1 MSRRASQGEVGF
13 GSDSFLDIV
22 ANIVGIL
29 IILIVIAGVRMSQAP
44 VTVAE
49 NQSENPPQPQIIDID
64 LAAFPPRIEADP
76 PLQKAPA
83 LVLRQS
89 EPEPKPILP
98 QKPRVIYQQP
108 SRELLDEVQKLES
121 ELASLDQVMRNR
133 ESGTQELL
141 QQKQAVSGEV
151 QSMVSLINQKSDRLE
166 LHYQQLLS
174 LVDSKQEAQIE
185 LERVVAQSRKV
196 AAPREQVKE
205 LKHRLTPV
213 SQLVTDKEWHFLLS
227 ENRVSYVPINELL
240 ADLKDQVM
248 KRGSWLA
255 KYREHHGSVGPIRGY
270 TMKYV
275 VERQALSAIDQLRNG
290 GNGGFRVGVTKWEI
304 ESDHDVRAEAEETA
318 LQIQSQFYQALV
330 DIGPGSTLTLW
341 VYPDSFELYRSL
353 QKHAHSLGYQ
363 VAGRPLPFGVP
374 IAGSPAGTRSAGQ

>member
-1 MSRRASQGEVGF
+1 MSRRTQSGEVGF

-44 VTVAE
+44 VSVVE
-49 NQSENPPQPQIIDID
+49 NQSIKAPQPLIIDAD
-64 LAAFPPRIEADP
+64 LAAFPSPIEP
-76 PLQKAPA
+76 ELPIPEAPA
-83 LVLRQS
+83 LTLIQ
-89 EPEPKPILP
+89 PEPKPLLP
-98 QKPRVIYQQP
+98 QKPKIIYQHP
-108 SRELLDEVQKLES
+108 SPELLDELKQLEL
-121 ELASLDQVMRNR
+121 ELARIDQVMQSR
-133 ESGTQELL
+133 EIGTNDLVL
-141 QQKQAVSGEV
+141 QRQAISGEL
-151 QSMVSLINQKSDRLE
+151 QSLNSQINQKSKRLDQQS
-166 LHYQQLLS
+166 HQLLS
-174 LVDSKQEAQIE
+174 LVDSTQETQKE
-185 LERVVAQSRKV
+185 LERVVSQLRLVSV
-196 AAPREQVKE
+196 PRDEVKQ

-240 ADLKDQVM
+240 ADLKNQVI

-255 KYREHHGSVGPIRGY
+255 KYREHHGSVGPIKGY

-275 VERQALSAIDQLRNG
+275 VERQVLSAIDQLRNG
-290 GNGGFRVGVTKWEI
+290 GSGGFRVGVTQWEI
-304 ESDHDVRAEAEETA
+304 DADDDVPDESQAAA
-318 LQIQSQFYQALV
+318 LQVHSQFFQALS
-330 DIGPGSTLTLW
+330 DIGPGSTLTFW

>member
-1 MSRRASQGEVGF
+1 MGRRATQGEVGF

-44 VTVAE
+44 VTVVDTQPA
-49 NQSENPPQPQIIDID
+49 NPPQPQVIDVD
-64 LAAFPPRIEADP
+64 LAAFPPKIEVDP
-76 PLQKAPA
+76 PIRKAPA
-83 LVLRQS
+83 LVRSLP

-98 QKPRVIYQQP
+98 KQPRIIYQQP
-108 SRELLDEVQKLES
+108 SQELLGEVQKLES
-121 ELASLDQVMRNR
+121 ELTSLDQAMRSR
-133 ESGTQELL
+133 ETGAQELL
-141 QQKQAVSGEV
+141 QQKQAISGEV
-151 QSMVSLINQKSDRLE
+151 QTLASQIDQKSDRLE

-174 LVDSKQEAQIE
+174 LVDSKQEAQKE
-185 LERVVAQSRKV
+185 LERVVAQARQV

-213 SQLVTDKEWHFLLS
+213 SQLVTDREWHFLLS
-227 ENRVSYVPINELL
+227 ENKVSYVPINELL
-240 ADLKDQVM
+240 ADLRDQVM

-290 GNGGFRVGVTKWEI
+290 GSGGFRVGVTKWEI
-304 ESDHDVRAEAEETA
+304 EADADVQSESQETA
-318 LQIQSQFYQALV
+318 LQIQSQFYQALA
-330 DIGPGSTLTLW
+330 DIGTGSTLTLW

>member
-1 MSRRASQGEVGF
+1 MSRRTPQGETGF

-49 NQSENPPQPQIIDID
+49 NEPASPPQPEVIDAD
-64 LAAFPPRIEADP
+64 LEAFLPKIEPEP
-76 PLQKAPA
+76 PLQEPPA
-83 LVLRQS
+83 L
-89 EPEPKPILP
+89 ILSQQETKRLEP
-98 QKPRVIYQQP
+98 QKPKVIYQHP
-108 SRELLDEVQKLES
+108 SPELLSELQKLEA
-121 ELASLDQVMRNR
+121 ELIRLDQVMQNR
-133 ESGTQELL
+133 KVGAQELL
-141 QQKQAVSGEV
+141 QQKQAVNGEV
-151 QSMVSLINQKSDRLE
+151 QTLVSQITQKSDHLE
-166 LHYQQLLS
+166 KDYQQLLG
-174 LVDSKQEAQIE
+174 LVKETKDTKKE
-185 LERVVAQSRKV
+185 LERVVAQARKV
-196 AAPREQVKE
+196 SAPQEQVKQ

-240 ADLKDQVM
+240 GDLKDQVM

-255 KYREHHGSVGPIRGY
+255 KYREHHGKVGPIRGY
-270 TMKYV
+270 TMNYV

-290 GNGGFRVGVTKWEI
+290 GSGGFRVGVTKWEI
-304 ESDHDVRAEAEETA
+304 DRNDDVSGEDLESA
-318 LQIQSQFYQALV
+318 LQIQSHFYRALT
-330 DIGPGSTLTLW
+330 DIGSGSTLTFW

>member
-1 MSRRASQGEVGF
+1 MSRRATQGETGF

-29 IILIVIAGVRMSQAP
+29 IILIVIAGIKMSQAP

-49 NQSENPPQPQIIDID
+49 NQDVVPPQPEVIDQD
-64 LAAFPPRIEADP
+64 LEAFLPKI
-76 PLQKAPA
+76 
-83 LVLRQS
+83 VS
-89 EPEPKPILP
+89 EPPPSPVLALEPQEPKPFVP
-98 QKPRVIYQQP
+98 QKPKIIYQQP
-108 SRELLDEVQKLES
+108 SQELLDEVQKMEQ
-121 ELASLDQVMRNR
+121 ELARLDQVMQSRKAGAAEINIR
-133 ESGTQELL
+133 KQE
-141 QQKQAVSGEV
+141 VSGKV
-151 QSMVSLINQKSDRLE
+151 LSMVSQVNQKSDQLE
-166 LHYQQLLS
+166 QEYRQLLS
-174 LVDSKQEAQIE
+174 LVDTTKETKDR

-196 AAPREQVKE
+196 SEPQEQIKE

-240 ADLKDQVM
+240 LELKDQVM

-255 KYREHHGSVGPIRGY
+255 KYREHHGKVGPYRGY
-270 TMKYV
+270 TMDYI
-275 VERQALSAIDQLRNG
+275 VERQALSALDQLSNG
-290 GNGGFRVGVTKWEI
+290 GSGGFRVGVSKWEI
-304 ESDHDVRAEAEETA
+304 SRSDDIAGENLEQAMQNNSE
-318 LQIQSQFYQALV
+318 FFQALTE
-330 DIGPGSTLTLW
+330 IGTGSTLTFW

>member
-49 NQSENPPQPQIIDID
+49 NQAENPPQPQIIDID
-64 LAAFPPRIEADP
+64 LAAFPSRIEVDP

-83 LVLRQS
+83 LVLKQ
-89 EPEPKPILP
+89 PEPKPILP
-98 QKPRVIYQQP
+98 QKPRIIYQQP

-121 ELASLDQVMRNR
+121 ELASLDQAMQNR

-151 QSMVSLINQKSDRLE
+151 QSMVSQINQKSDRLE

-185 LERVVAQSRKV
+185 LERVVAQSRQV

-227 ENRVSYVPINELL
+227 ENKVSYVPINELL
-240 ADLKDQVM
+240 ADLRDQVM

-290 GNGGFRVGVTKWEI
+290 GSGGFRVGVTKWEI
-304 ESDHDVRAEAEETA
+304 ESDHDVQAEAEETA
-318 LQIQSQFYQALV
+318 LQIHSQFYQALA

>member
-1 MSRRASQGEVGF
+1 MSRRTQSGEVGY

-44 VTVAE
+44 VTMVDD
-49 NQSENPPQPQIIDID
+49 QSIKAPQPEIIDAD
-64 LAAFPPRIEADP
+64 LAAFPSPVETELP
-76 PLQKAPA
+76 VPEAPA
-83 LVLRQS
+83 LTLT
-89 EPEPKPILP
+89 EPDPKPFVP
-98 QKPRVIYQQP
+98 QKPKVIYQQP
-108 SRELLDEVQKLES
+108 SAELLEELQQLEQ
-121 ELASLDQVMRNR
+121 ELARIDQVKQSR
-133 ESGTQELL
+133 ETGAQELALRKRAINGEL
-141 QQKQAVSGEV
+141 QTLNSKINLKSKLIDQ
-151 QSMVSLINQKSDRLE
+151 QSQL
-166 LHYQQLLS
+166 LLS
-174 LVDSKQEAQIE
+174 LVDSKQESQKE
-185 LERVVAQSRKV
+185 LERVVSQSRLV
-196 AAPREQVKE
+196 SAPRDQVKE

-227 ENRVSYVPINELL
+227 ENKVSYVPINELL
-240 ADLKDQVM
+240 ADLKDQVI
-248 KRGSWLA
+248 KRGKWLA

-270 TMKYV
+270 TMNYV
-275 VERQALSAIDQLRNG
+275 VERQVLSAIDQLRNG

-304 ESDHDVRAEAEETA
+304 ESDDEVPSETQAEA
-318 LQIQSQFYQALV
+318 LQVHSQFFQTLT
-330 DIGPGSTLTLW
+330 DIGRGSTLTFW

>member
-1 MSRRASQGEVGF
+1 MSRRAPQGEVGF

-49 NQSENPPQPQIIDID
+49 NQPENPPQPQVIDID
-64 LAAFPPRIEADP
+64 LAAFPPEMETDP
-76 PLQKAPA
+76 PIREAPA
-83 LVLRQS
+83 LVLR
-89 EPEPKPILP
+89 EPDPEPKPILP
-98 QKPRVIYQQP
+98 QKPRIIYQHP
-108 SRELLDEVQKLES
+108 SQELLGKVQNLES
-121 ELASLDQVMRNR
+121 ELSSLDQVMQSR
-133 ESGTQELL
+133 ETGAQELL
-141 QQKQAVSGEV
+141 LQKQAISGQVQTLVS
-151 QSMVSLINQKSDRLE
+151 QIDQKSDRLE
-166 LHYQQLLS
+166 QDYQQLLS
-174 LVDSKQEAQIE
+174 LVDSKRETQKK
-185 LERVVAQSRKV
+185 LERIVAQVRQVS
-196 AAPREQVKE
+196 APREQVKE

-213 SQLVTDKEWHFLLS
+213 SKVVTDKEWHFLLS
-227 ENRVSYVPINELL
+227 ENKVSYVPINELL

-275 VERQALSAIDQLRNG
+275 VERQALSAMDQLRNG
-290 GNGGFRVGVTKWEI
+290 GSGGFRVGVTKWEI
-304 ESDHDVRAEAEETA
+304 DRSDDAYGENQEMA
-318 LQIQSQFYQALV
+318 LQVQSRFYQALSG
-330 DIGPGSTLTLW
+330 IGTGSTITLW
-341 VYPDSFELYRSL
+341 VYPDSFELYRTL

>member
-1 MSRRASQGEVGF
+1 MSRRATQGEAGF

-29 IILIVIAGVRMSQAP
+29 IILIVIAGIKMSQAP
-44 VTVAE
+44 VMVAE
-49 NQSENPPQPQIIDID
+49 NQEIIPPQPEIIDQD
-64 LAAFPPRIEADP
+64 LEAFLPKIVPEPPP
-76 PLQKAPA
+76 VPVLA
-83 LVLRQS
+83 L
-89 EPEPKPILP
+89 EPQEPKPFVP
-98 QKPRVIYQQP
+98 QKPKIIYQQP
-108 SRELLDEVQKLES
+108 SQELLDEVRKMEQ
-121 ELASLDQVMRNR
+121 ELSRLDQLMQSRKAGAA
-133 ESGTQELL
+133 EIKLKKQEISGKVL
-141 QQKQAVSGEV
+141 
-151 QSMVSLINQKSDRLE
+151 SMVSQVNQKSDRLE
-166 LHYQQLLS
+166 QEYRQLLS
-174 LVDSKQEAQIE
+174 LVDTTKETREQ

-196 AAPREQVKE
+196 SEPQEQIKE

-240 ADLKDQVM
+240 MELKDQVM

-255 KYREHHGSVGPIRGY
+255 KYREHHGKVGPFRGY
-270 TMKYV
+270 TMDYI
-275 VERQALSAIDQLRNG
+275 VERQALSALDQLSNG
-290 GNGGFRVGVTKWEI
+290 GSGGFRVGVSKWEI
-304 ESDHDVRAEAEETA
+304 SRSDDIAGEDLA
-318 LQIQSQFYQALV
+318 QAMQNNSEFFQAITE
-330 DIGPGSTLTLW
+330 IGTGSTLTFW

>member
-1 MSRRASQGEVGF
+1 MSRRATQGEAGF

-29 IILIVIAGVRMSQAP
+29 IILIVIAGIKMSQAP
-44 VTVAE
+44 VMVAE
-49 NQSENPPQPQIIDID
+49 NQEIIPPQPEIIDQD
-64 LAAFPPRIEADP
+64 LEAFLPKIVPEPPP
-76 PLQKAPA
+76 VPVLA
-83 LVLRQS
+83 L
-89 EPEPKPILP
+89 EPQEPKPFVP
-98 QKPRVIYQQP
+98 QKPKIIYQQP
-108 SRELLDEVQKLES
+108 SQELLDEVRKMEQ
-121 ELASLDQVMRNR
+121 ELSRLDQVMQSRKAGAA
-133 ESGTQELL
+133 EIKLKKQEISGKVL
-141 QQKQAVSGEV
+141 
-151 QSMVSLINQKSDRLE
+151 SMVSQVNQKSDRLE
-166 LHYQQLLS
+166 QEYRQLLS
-174 LVDSKQEAQIE
+174 LVDTTKETREQ

-196 AAPREQVKE
+196 SEPQEQIKE

-240 ADLKDQVM
+240 MELKDQVM

-255 KYREHHGSVGPIRGY
+255 KYREHHGKVGPFRGY
-270 TMKYV
+270 TMDYI
-275 VERQALSAIDQLRNG
+275 VERQALSALDQLSNG
-290 GNGGFRVGVTKWEI
+290 GSGGFRVGVSKWEI
-304 ESDHDVRAEAEETA
+304 SRSDDIAGEDLA
-318 LQIQSQFYQALV
+318 QAMQNNSEFFQAITE
-330 DIGPGSTLTLW
+330 IGTGSTLTFW

>member
-1 MSRRASQGEVGF
+1 MSRRTRSGEVGF

-44 VTVAE
+44 VTQVE
-49 NQSENPPQPQIIDID
+49 NQSVKAVQPEIIDAD
-64 LAAFPPRIEADP
+64 LAAFPSPIETELP
-76 PLQKAPA
+76 IPEAPA
-83 LVLRQS
+83 LALTQ
-89 EPEPKPILP
+89 PDPKPFVP
-98 QKPRVIYQQP
+98 QKPKIIYQQP
-108 SRELLDEVQKLES
+108 SPELLDELKQLEL
-121 ELASLDQVMRNR
+121 ELAKIVQVKQSR
-133 ESGTQELL
+133 ETGAQELL
-141 QQKQAVSGEV
+141 LQKQAISGELRTLD
-151 QSMVSLINQKSDRLE
+151 SKINQKSNHLDQRSQL
-166 LHYQQLLS
+166 LLS
-174 LVDSKQEAQIE
+174 LVDSKQETQKV
-185 LERVVAQSRKV
+185 LERVVSQLRLVS
-196 AAPREQVKE
+196 APRDQVKE

-227 ENRVSYVPINELL
+227 ENKVSYVPINELL
-240 ADLKDQVM
+240 ADLKDQVI

-275 VERQALSAIDQLRNG
+275 VERQVLSAMDQLRNG
-290 GNGGFRVGVTKWEI
+290 GSSGFRVGVTKWEI
-304 ESDHDVRAEAEETA
+304 DSNDDVPSETQEAV
-318 LQIQSQFYQALV
+318 LHVQSRFFQALS
-330 DIGPGSTLTLW
+330 DIGTGSTLTFW

>member
-1 MSRRASQGEVGF
+1 MSRRAPQGEVGF

-49 NQSENPPQPQIIDID
+49 NQPENPPQPQVIDID
-64 LAAFPPRIEADP
+64 LAAFPPEMETDP
-76 PLQKAPA
+76 PVREAPA
-83 LVLRQS
+83 LVLR
-89 EPEPKPILP
+89 EPDPEPKPILP
-98 QKPRVIYQQP
+98 QKPRIIYQHP
-108 SRELLDEVQKLES
+108 SQELLGEVQKLES
-121 ELASLDQVMRNR
+121 ELSSLDQVMQSR
-133 ESGTQELL
+133 ESGAQELL
-141 QQKQAVSGEV
+141 LQKQTISGQMQTLVS
-151 QSMVSLINQKSDRLE
+151 QIDQKSNRLE
-166 LHYQQLLS
+166 QDYQQLLS
-174 LVDSKQEAQIE
+174 LVDSKQETQKK
-185 LERVVAQSRKV
+185 LERIVAQARQVS
-196 AAPREQVKE
+196 APREQVKE

-213 SQLVTDKEWHFLLS
+213 SKVVTDKEWHFLLS
-227 ENRVSYVPINELL
+227 ENKVSYVPINELL

-275 VERQALSAIDQLRNG
+275 VERQALSAMDQLRNG
-290 GNGGFRVGVTKWEI
+290 GSGGFRVGVTKWEI
-304 ESDHDVRAEAEETA
+304 DRSDDAYAENQEMA
-318 LQIQSQFYQALV
+318 LQVQSRFYQALSG
-330 DIGPGSTLTLW
+330 IGTGSTITLW

>member
-1 MSRRASQGEVGF
+1 MSRRSQSGEVGF

-44 VTVAE
+44 VIE
-49 NQSENPPQPQIIDID
+49 NQSVKVAQPEIIDAD
-64 LAAFPPRIEADP
+64 LAVFPPPVETELPIPE
-76 PLQKAPA
+76 APA
-83 LVLRQS
+83 LTLT
-89 EPEPKPILP
+89 KPDSKPLVP
-98 QKPRVIYQQP
+98 QKPKIIYQQP
-108 SRELLDEVQKLES
+108 SP
-121 ELASLDQVMRNR
+121 
-133 ESGTQELL
+133 ELL
-141 QQKQAVSGEV
+141 QEIEQLELEVARIEQVAKSREAGAQDMLLQKQAISGELE
-151 QSMVSLINQKSDRLE
+151 SLASQINQKNKILDQQS
-166 LHYQQLLS
+166 HQLLS
-174 LVDSKQEAQIE
+174 LVDSKQETQKE
-185 LERVVAQSRKV
+185 LARVVSQLRQVS
-196 AAPREQVKE
+196 APRVQVKE

-227 ENRVSYVPINELL
+227 ENKVSYVPINELL

-270 TMKYV
+270 TMRYV
-275 VERQALSAIDQLRNG
+275 VERQVLSAMEQLRNG
-290 GNGGFRVGVTKWEI
+290 GSGGFRVGVTKWEI
-304 ESDHDVRAEAEETA
+304 ESNDDVPSENQEAA
-318 LQIQSQFYQALV
+318 LQVHSQFFQALN
-330 DIGPGSTLTLW
+330 DIGPGSTLTFW

-353 QKHAHSLGYQ
+353 QKHAHSLGFQ